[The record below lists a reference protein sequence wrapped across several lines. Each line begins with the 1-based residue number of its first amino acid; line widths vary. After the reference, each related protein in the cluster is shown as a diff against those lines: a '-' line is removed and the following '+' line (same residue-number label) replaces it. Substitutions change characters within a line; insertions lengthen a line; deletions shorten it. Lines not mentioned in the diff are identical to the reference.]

1 MFIEAIPIKFAIAIQ
16 FLNLL
21 NYNTQKSNT
30 SIMKKTALLIAFC
43 ISITSCT
50 STKSTIKNIDNNAP
64 NLQLVENNTFLIS
77 EFSTDRKYGYDKDYP
92 INIFYGSTRNET
104 INQQRFLN
112 ALAGPKGEK
121 ITYTKL
127 ESCCPF
133 PTKRSEMGAGLL
145 DVYELKWEG
154 QKSPVILY
162 LNIYEKGVL
171 MVPFGLRLKNK

>member
-1 MFIEAIPIKFAIAIQ
+1 
-16 FLNLL
+16 
-21 NYNTQKSNT
+21 
-30 SIMKKTALLIAFC
+30 MKKILSLFALLV
-43 ISITSCT
+43 ISTSCV
-50 STKSTIKNIDNNAP
+50 STKSTLKNVDDNAP
-64 NLQLVENNTFLIS
+64 TPTLKNNTFVITEYS
-77 EFSTDRKYGYDKDYP
+77 KDKKYGYDKDYP
-92 INIFYGSTRNET
+92 INIFYKNTKNET

-133 PTKRSEMGAGLL
+133 PTKRSDMGAGLL

-162 LNIYEKGVL
+162 MNIYEKGLL
-171 MVPFGLRLKNK
+171 MVPVGLTLNKN

>member
-1 MFIEAIPIKFAIAIQ
+1 
-16 FLNLL
+16 
-21 NYNTQKSNT
+21 
-30 SIMKKTALLIAFC
+30 MKKTVLLIALL

-50 STKSTIKNIDNNAP
+50 STKSTIKNINNDAP

-92 INIFYGSTRNET
+92 INIFFESTRNET

-154 QKSPVILY
+154 QKFPVILY

-171 MVPFGLRLKNK
+171 MVPFGLSLKKN

>member
-1 MFIEAIPIKFAIAIQ
+1 
-16 FLNLL
+16 
-21 NYNTQKSNT
+21 
-30 SIMKKTALLIAFC
+30 MKKITLLVALF

-50 STKSTIKNIDNNAP
+50 STKSTIKNIDDNAP
-64 NLQLVENNTFLIS
+64 NLQLVENKTFYIS
-77 EFSTDRKYGYDKDYP
+77 EFSKDRKYGYDKDYP
-92 INIFYGSTRNET
+92 INIFFESTRNLT

-171 MVPFGLRLKNK
+171 MVPFGLSLKKK

>member
-1 MFIEAIPIKFAIAIQ
+1 
-16 FLNLL
+16 
-21 NYNTQKSNT
+21 
-30 SIMKKTALLIAFC
+30 MKKIALLIALL

-64 NLQLVENNTFLIS
+64 NLQLVENNTFYIA
-77 EFSTDRKYGYDKDYP
+77 EFSKDRKYGYDKDYP
-92 INIFYGSTRNET
+92 INIFFESTRNET

-133 PTKRSEMGAGLL
+133 PTKRSAMGAGLL

-171 MVPFGLRLKNK
+171 MVPLGLSLKKK

>member
-1 MFIEAIPIKFAIAIQ
+1 
-16 FLNLL
+16 
-21 NYNTQKSNT
+21 
-30 SIMKKTALLIAFC
+30 MKKKALLIALL

-50 STKSTIKNIDNNAP
+50 STKSTIKNIDDNAP
-64 NLQLVENNTFLIS
+64 NLQLIENNTFYIS
-77 EFSTDRKYGYDKDYP
+77 EFSKDKKYGYDKDYP
-92 INIFYGSTRNET
+92 INIFFGDTRNET
-104 INQQRFLN
+104 INQHRFLN

-133 PTKRSEMGAGLL
+133 PSKRSEMGVGLL

-171 MVPFGLRLKNK
+171 MVPFGLSLKKK